1 MNPKIFM
8 LDETTPGLD
17 SLSGLIV
24 QAALNR
30 ATRSRTTVKVAHQ
43 LSAISNIDI
52 IFVAQQKVTNLGFLN
67 SVAVF
72 VISDV
77 TMLRYWQM
85 YACIQLSYA
94 DAFSLFRYKNSIIVY
109 LPNMA
114 AGFRGARVDSYFL
127 FHCNKLHSID
137 FWMGIDTTSVAGSI
151 YKDNCTK

>member
-1 MNPKIFM
+1 MYFAIWRKKQRIAIARVLVMNPKIFM

-52 IFVAQQKVTNLGFLN
+52 IFVAQKVTNLGFLN

-94 DAFSLFRYKNSIIVY
+94 DAFSKSQILGFSI
-109 LPNMA
+109 
-114 AGFRGARVDSYFL
+114 
-127 FHCNKLHSID
+127 
-137 FWMGIDTTSVAGSI
+137 
-151 YKDNCTK
+151 